1 LCSPVCWQ
9 QHKRTIINHTLTCCG
24 GGVQV
29 FKYQAK
35 LLLLTSLH
43 AGPDAAAHI
52 VSSIDTKQSQLSALQ
67 ASCSE
72 AVLAYTQQVQGY
84 LAELSSMQQLLTQ
97 LGQCI
102 LTEQPAMDKVR
113 CWVSKGVMSRL

>member
-1 LCSPVCWQ
+1 
-9 QHKRTIINHTLTCCG
+9 
-24 GGVQV
+24 
-29 FKYQAK
+29 
-35 LLLLTSLH
+35 
-43 AGPDAAAHI
+43 
-52 VSSIDTKQSQLSALQ
+52 VSSIDAKQSQLSALQ

-72 AVLAYTQQVQGY
+72 AVLAYTQQAQGY

-113 CWVSKGVMSRL
+113 C